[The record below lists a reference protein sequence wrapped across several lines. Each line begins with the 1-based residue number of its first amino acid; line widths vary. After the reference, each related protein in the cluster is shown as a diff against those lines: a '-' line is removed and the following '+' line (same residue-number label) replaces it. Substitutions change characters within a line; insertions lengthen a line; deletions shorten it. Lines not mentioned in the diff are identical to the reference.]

1 MNRGLAPET
10 AQDLR
15 SALDEMLR
23 DLPAVP
29 ESAVL
34 AFRRLVDVLE
44 AGPGAVVLPSDGT
57 VSTQEAA
64 TLLGISRMT
73 VVRLVDRGELAVQG
87 GGVHRRIPV
96 SDVAR
101 YLDETTRRRRSA
113 IESISDDIDAST
125 PPDEVMHTR

>member
-1 MNRGLAPET
+1 MNPGIAPET

-29 ESAVL
+29 DSTVN
-34 AFRRLVDVLE
+34 AFQRLVDVLE
-44 AGPGAVVLPSDGT
+44 ASPGAVVLPTDGT

-73 VVRLVDRGELAVQG
+73 VVRLIDRGELAVRG

-101 YLDETTRRRRSA
+101 YLEESTRRRRSA
-113 IESISDDIDAST
+113 ISSISDDIDANT
-125 PPDEVMHTR
+125 PPDEVLHTR